1 MTLAFDVRDLVGYTT
16 WQRNVWRTW
25 FAQTGPAPLAVSTGD
40 NGDGRFT
47 TIGGLIRHIFS
58 SELRYAERIAGVPLT
73 DTTVVAID
81 DPTALFLLAAVGRA
95 SFMGVIES
103 LPAAEWTEPFEFSL
117 LNSTVRSTP
126 RKVVLH
132 VLTHE
137 IRHWAQV
144 ATLLRLQGWIGER
157 QDLLFSPVLG
167 DPIQL
172 QNQP

>member
-1 MTLAFDVRDLVGYTT
+1 MSHAIDIRDLIGYTT
-16 WQRNVWRTW
+16 WQRAVWQEW
-25 FAQTGPAPLAVSTGD
+25 FAQKGPAPLAVTTGD
-40 NGDGRFT
+40 HGDGRFP

-58 SELRYAERIAGVPLT
+58 SELRYAERIAGLPLT
-73 DTTVVAID
+73 DTTVVATD
-81 DPTALFLLAAVGRA
+81 DSAALFLLGAAGRNG
-95 SFMGVIES
+95 FIRVIET
-103 LPAAEWTEPFEFSL
+103 LPGAQWTAPLEFPL
-117 LNSTVRSTP
+117 LNATVRSTA

-144 ATLLRLQGWIGER
+144 ATLLRLQGWMGDR

-172 QNQP
+172 

>member
-1 MTLAFDVRDLVGYTT
+1 MSLSLDVRDLVGYTT
-16 WQRNVWRTW
+16 WQRAFWRTW
-25 FAQTGPAPLAVSTGD
+25 FDRTGPAPLEVTTGD
-40 NGDGRFT
+40 HGDGRFT

-95 SFMGVIES
+95 NFMGVIETLS
-103 LPAAEWTEPFEFSL
+103 AEEWTEPFEFPL

-144 ATLLRLQGWIGER
+144 ATLLRLQGWVAER
-157 QDLLFSPVLG
+157 QDLLFSPVFG
-167 DPIQL
+167 DPVQL
-172 QNQP
+172 